1 MFLLHDIP
9 NGHDLIIAK
18 YRIIINLKKK
28 FWWQLL
34 FWLTSKKLYWFFLAN
49 KYCFFS
55 IISYFLIKLQHE
67 LMCYCHTRLLSR
79 LTMKNI
85 HFLWEWNPV
94 EFFSGQINLSEIK
107 KLWKCIFLTWQN
119 NILPSDWNIV
129 THSTRFPAPS
139 QILQILPPAILFK
152 TVEISQDILSPSFQ
166 RRPSCCGILP

>member
-18 YRIIINLKKK
+18 YRIIINLEKK

-34 FWLTSKKLYWFFLAN
+34 FWLTSRKLYWFFLAN

-85 HFLWEWNPV
+85 HFCFDEQYYH
-94 EFFSGQINLSEIK
+94 QIIRHNDD
-107 KLWKCIFLTWQN
+107 CFY
-119 NILPSDWNIV
+119 
-129 THSTRFPAPS
+129 
-139 QILQILPPAILFK
+139 ILQWNKETCDCEKRVSRNWMYIVNKNLFFEWKTTRRILEIEFQEYGFLF
-152 TVEISQDILSPSFQ
+152 IAHH
-166 RRPSCCGILP
+166 